1 MGTEQRPNAGDRLVP
16 RAGPAGTA
24 TMRAA
29 VQHRCGPPSVL
40 ELCEVGLPPPGRGDV
55 IVQVGAAS
63 VHPGDYFVMTGEP
76 YVVRLAFG
84 LRRPRHG
91 IPGRDL
97 AGVVTAVG
105 KDVTALRP
113 GEEVFGWSTAGTL
126 AEYACVPA
134 DHLVSVHANLS
145 VVDAAAVPT
154 SAMAALQALRD
165 IANVRPGQTV
175 LVTGASGGVGSF
187 AVQIAKAFGSEVTG
201 VCSTRNV
208 DLVRSLGAD
217 HVVDYTETDFTRTEK
232 RYDVILDNVEAQPLA
247 DTCRALTPTGTLI
260 PNSGRGGRWL
270 GPLGR
275 IVKARVLSGVHPSAA
290 EASRVGRE
298 APGPAHP
305 GRPPRDRAGH
315 AGHRPHLPPRR
326 SSRRPPLRRGRPH
339 PREGRRHRL
348 TTGPTRTIQPCVCT
362 PRPAATAADG
372 PLLSKEELM
381 TIRTNTPDLL
391 DNPPSD

>member
-1 MGTEQRPNAGDRLVP
+1 
-16 RAGPAGTA
+16 
-24 TMRAA
+24 MRAA
-29 VQHRCGPPSVL
+29 VQHRYGPPSVL
-40 ELCEVGLPPPGRGDV
+40 ESCEVGIPLPGRGDV
-55 IVQVGAAS
+55 LVQVGAAA

-97 AGVVTAVG
+97 AGVVAAVG

-113 GEEVFGWSTAGTL
+113 GEEVFGWSTAGT
-126 AEYACVPA
+126 VPA
-134 DHLVSVHANLS
+134 DNLVPVPANLS

-154 SAMAALQALRD
+154 SALTALQALRD

-187 AVQIAKAFGSEVTG
+187 AVQIAKAFGAEVTG

-217 HVVDYTETDFTRTEK
+217 HVVDYTRTDFTRTEK

-247 DTCRALTPTGTLI
+247 AVRRALTPTGTLI

-275 IVKARVLSGVHPSAA
+275 IVKARVLSGF
-290 EASRVGRE
+290 
-298 APGPAHP
+298 
-305 GRPPRDRAGH
+305 
-315 AGHRPHLPPRR
+315 
-326 SSRRPPLRRGRPH
+326 
-339 PREGRRHRL
+339 
-348 TTGPTRTIQPCVCT
+348 TRQQLK
-362 PRPAATAADG
+362 
-372 PLLSKEELM
+372 PLLSVEK
-381 TIRTNTPDLL
+381 RQDLL
-391 DNPPSD
+391 TLADLLATGQVTPVIDRTYPLDEAADALRYVGAGHTRGKVVVTV